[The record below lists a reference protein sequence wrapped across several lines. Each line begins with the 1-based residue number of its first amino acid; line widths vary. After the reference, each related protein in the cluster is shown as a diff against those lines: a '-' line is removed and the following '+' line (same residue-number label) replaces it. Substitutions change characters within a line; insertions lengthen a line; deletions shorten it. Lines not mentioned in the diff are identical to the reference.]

1 MAHAAHTLPGLGPRR
16 RPRARSRFLAAQDA
30 HDRFGGI
37 VLAVAT
43 LMNFLLAVLN
53 AHGVGMSNAKV
64 TVVQIAI
71 TGVAGILV
79 YLRPPK
85 LKVAFTWSLFALV
98 ALLLLTSATQNFNAK
113 CFYDMLVIP
122 VFIMAGSTLERFPVK
137 MLNQLVGVVVVVALI
152 EMFLPSI
159 YTSIAN
165 PLNYFMATRT
175 WIADATSS
183 SGASGGLYQGA
194 MRAGG
199 SQFSLADH
207 RLGSV
212 FLEPISLGYFAL
224 IASFAYNEIYKHR
237 PRLRLLAIVVCLF
250 LSLGADSRIPTIL
263 ILAST
268 LGTFVVRK
276 PSPNFIWL
284 VPTVIF
290 SIAFSFYVIGGSFL
304 FGDLGE
310 RLAVTFDGIVQTSL
324 PAMLVGGVPESRIG
338 DSGALYMI
346 RCVSLVGAPFALLVF
361 AGAFSRHKASPAFIN
376 VATAAYITVGALFG
390 GAIFSIKTAAL
401 LGMVVG
407 YAGTRPLALPPLAK
421 PARSRI
427 APRKLR
433 A

>member
-1 MAHAAHTLPGLGPRR
+1 M
-16 RPRARSRFLAAQDA
+16 LAAQEA

-64 TVVQIAI
+64 TIVQIVI
-71 TGVAGILV
+71 TAVAAGLV

-85 LKVAFTWSLFALV
+85 LKVGFTWSLFALIG
-98 ALLLLTSATQNFNAK
+98 LLLLTSATQGFNAK

-122 VFIMAGSTLERFPVK
+122 VFIMAGATLERFPVK
-137 MLNQLVGVVVVVALI
+137 ILNQLMGVVVAVALV
-152 EMFLPSI
+152 EMFMPSI
-159 YTSIAN
+159 YTAIAN
-165 PLNYFMATRT
+165 PLNYFTSTRS
-175 WIADATSS
+175 WIADAASS
-183 SGASGGLYQGA
+183 SGNSGGLYLGA

-224 IASFAYNEIYKHR
+224 IASFAYNELYKHR
-237 PRLRLLAIVVCLF
+237 PKFRLIAVGVCLF
-250 LSLGADSRIPTIL
+250 LSLAADSRIPTIL
-263 ILAST
+263 ILVST
-268 LGTFVVRK
+268 LGTFVVRR

-284 VPTVIF
+284 VPVVIF
-290 SIAFSFYVIGGSFL
+290 MIALAFYLIGGSFL

-310 RLAVTFDGIVQTSL
+310 RIAITFDGMAQTSL

-338 DSGALYMI
+338 DSGALYLI
-346 RCVSLVGAPFALLVF
+346 RCLGLVGAPFAIIAF
-361 AGAFSRHKASPAFIN
+361 AGAFSRHKASPAFVNI
-376 VATAAYITVGALFG
+376 ATAGYITVGALFG

-401 LGMVVG
+401 LGMVIG
-407 YAGTRPLALPPLAK
+407 YAGMRPLALPPVEK
-421 PARSRI
+421 PTRRRAVARGLQ
-427 APRKLR
+427 A
-433 A
+433 